1 MQVLTHL
8 AGAVCLLFVDM
19 DKDCAI
25 FRRQSLRQA
34 AQMAGIVM
42 CKDQIG
48 YVQMLPALL
57 GCIPAAASSRA
68 APLSLPRV
76 ESKLQIRRRIP
87 LSS

>member
-8 AGAVCLLFVDM
+8 AGAVCLVFIDM

-48 YVQMLPALL
+48 YVQMLPAPPWLHPRSRIFTR
-57 GCIPAAASSRA
+57 CTAVIAACGEQASN
-68 APLSLPRV
+68 
-76 ESKLQIRRRIP
+76 
-87 LSS
+87 